1 MRVVL
6 DASAAVNLVM
16 RTERAAAIIE
26 HLERSS
32 LVLAPSLF
40 HSEVGNTLWKY
51 VRAGALD
58 RHAATERYEEA
69 AGLVDSFLP
78 DEELVTE
85 ALSAAVR
92 HGHPLYDLLYVILA
106 RRHDCK
112 LITEDRKLAA
122 LASEIDKDLLP

>member
-16 RTERAAAIIE
+16 RTERASAIIE
-26 HLERSS
+26 QLERSS
-32 LVLAPSLF
+32 LVLAPTLF

-51 VRAGALD
+51 ARAGVLE
-58 RHAATERYEEA
+58 RHVATERYEEA
-69 AGLVDSFLP
+69 VGLIDSFLP
-78 DEELVTE
+78 DAELVTE
-85 ALSAAVR
+85 ALSAAIR
-92 HGHPLYDLLYVILA
+92 HGHPLYDLFYIILA

-122 LASEIDKDLLP
+122 LAGEIDSDLLP